1 MLTACTLGSRKNNIV
16 MILRKG
22 KKEIRGKVSKKSEI
36 KWNERRDEMRCD
48 AIFQP
53 ETKKTVAV

>member
-1 MLTACTLGSRKNNIV
+1 M

-53 ETKKTVAV
+53 ETKKTVSV

>member
-1 MLTACTLGSRKNNIV
+1 M
-16 MILRKG
+16 
-22 KKEIRGKVSKKSEI
+22 
-36 KWNERRDEMRCD
+36 RDEMRCD